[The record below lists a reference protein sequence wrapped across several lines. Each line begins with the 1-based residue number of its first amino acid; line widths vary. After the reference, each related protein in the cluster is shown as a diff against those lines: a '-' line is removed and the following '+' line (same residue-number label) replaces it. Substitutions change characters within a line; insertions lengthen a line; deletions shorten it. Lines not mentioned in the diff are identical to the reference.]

1 MARRPLPDRS
11 RADRVTRVARGPAS
25 APAVSIPPRLTHNN
39 RNASA
44 VGMGKLRTRGPGFIR
59 QRPGPARRPP
69 ERIQLAAYFRSP
81 SRVGFGKLGSLDP
94 NRGATVKPRGASST
108 TMAGQGLY
116 PTTNRGHLDS
126 MVSGPTPAPPRREAS
141 AAVRAHAS
149 FCDIASVPIE
159 PDPRRGPLLV
169 SPRSNRHRPV
179 NETPPLPL
187 RRSSRAL
194 GSDSSPS
201 RNAVTRSVPTA

>member
-1 MARRPLPDRS
+1 MHPQW
-11 RADRVTRVARGPAS
+11 
-25 APAVSIPPRLTHNN
+25 
-39 RNASA
+39 
-44 VGMGKLRTRGPGFIR
+44 GKLRTRGPGFIR

-69 ERIQLAAYFRSP
+69 KRIQLAAYFRSP

-126 MVSGPTPAPPRREAS
+126 MVSGPTPPPPGREPSPPWRRHAPFS
-141 AAVRAHAS
+141 
-149 FCDIASVPIE
+149 DIPTPPID

-169 SPRSNRHRPV
+169 SPKSA
-179 NETPPLPL
+179 
-187 RRSSRAL
+187 RA
-194 GSDSSPS
+194 DPC
-201 RNAVTRSVPTA
+201 

>member
-44 VGMGKLRTRGPGFIR
+44 VGKTTDSRPWVYPTASRAGAPATREDSTRGVF
-59 QRPGPARRPP
+59 QVA
-69 ERIQLAAYFRSP
+69 LP
-81 SRVGFGKLGSLDP
+81 SWVWKLGSLDP